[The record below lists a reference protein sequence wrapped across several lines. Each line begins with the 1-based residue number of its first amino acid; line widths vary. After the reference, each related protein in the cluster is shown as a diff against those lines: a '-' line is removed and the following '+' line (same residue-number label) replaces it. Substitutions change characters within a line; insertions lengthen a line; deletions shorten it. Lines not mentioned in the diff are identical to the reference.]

1 MAIKIHTVD
10 RTRKIPAQDV
20 WMIVLD
26 VKAKGR
32 GYNDFLGFHCHGID
46 IEITG
51 TTLHDIFLDALSQ
64 DHNKHFRAL
73 LKKHIDYLDA
83 EDREAI

>member
-10 RTRKIPAQDV
+10 RTRKIRAQNVWEIVMDV
-20 WMIVLD
+20 E
-26 VKAKGR
+26 AKGR
-32 GYNDFLGFHCHGID
+32 GYKDFLAFRCHGID

-73 LKKHIDYLDA
+73 LKKHIDCLDA

>member
-1 MAIKIHTVD
+1 MAIKIHTVE
-10 RTRKIPAQDV
+10 RTRKIRAQDV
-20 WMIVLD
+20 WMIVFD

-51 TTLHDIFLDALSQ
+51 TTLHDIFLGALSQ